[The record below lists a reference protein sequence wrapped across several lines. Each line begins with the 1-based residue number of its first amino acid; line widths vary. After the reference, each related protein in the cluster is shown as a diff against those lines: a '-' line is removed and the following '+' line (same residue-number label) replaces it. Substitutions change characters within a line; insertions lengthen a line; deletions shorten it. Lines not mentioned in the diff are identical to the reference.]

1 MWRSTRHQ
9 KFSTVIVQSITHQ
22 GSLNAYNSHYLFAET
37 VYVAFRIINPDLQ
50 TLAEVVDK
58 LFENNIDIRQLKV
71 VTTDHCQ

>member
-1 MWRSTRHQ
+1 MLT
-9 KFSTVIVQSITHQ
+9 T
-22 GSLNAYNSHYLFAET
+22 ADYLFAET
-37 VYVAFRIINPDLQ
+37 VYVGFRIINPDLQ